1 MSFEAVFK
9 LSSYLLVANGLFA
22 LWLTRLFD
30 PLGFGL
36 ILAACALGLWTEKVP
51 ALASRRLW
59 GVVTGLFLLFL
70 PLDILYLAPSV
81 MEAMAHLLVFV
92 LVYKLFNRRQTR
104 DYLDLYLLSFF
115 QLVVASAF
123 TVSVSFLAAFL
134 LFLLLGTWTLI
145 LFHLRTEAE
154 ACGANTVL
162 FTLHPPLLSAPFLLS
177 TLAAALAAFL
187 VTAAL
192 FLIFP
197 RIGRAYLPLSWQSG
211 SIVSGF
217 SKKVELGAMGSI
229 QTDPTV
235 VMRVELPDLT
245 EAEVLRLNLK
255 WRGIALD
262 RFDGRSWSTSPTS
275 QRVLVKQPEGMFQVQ
290 RVKGEPVL
298 RQQIYLEP
306 IGTEALFSAP
316 NTVAI
321 AVSASALLVDEL
333 GSIAL
338 SSPPPTRIS
347 YLAVSALREDPGA
360 FLSARAWRAS
370 VHVPH
375 LPPRIRLL
383 ADSLVQDTPA
393 PYEKAKRIEGHLR
406 THYRY
411 SLDVPRNQALHPLED
426 FLFETR
432 AGHCEYFAASMAVL
446 LRMVGVPSRV
456 VNGFQRGEWNEFGR
470 YFTVRQQDAHSWVEA
485 YVNGRG
491 WMTFDPSPRGP
502 ATVEGSRSLG
512 RLARYVDAL
521 RMRWNRYVVG
531 YNLGDQI
538 LMALAL
544 KQSTETI
551 GEGLG
556 RGFARLTHQFRTLRE
571 RLPSIT
577 VLLALGG
584 AALLALLLLVFVRRR
599 SQETARLE
607 GSRIVFYEQA
617 LKLLAKRG
625 YSKAPHLTPREF
637 AQGLTLQTRDLAPV
651 EELFTLYYQVRFG
664 GTPLSPTEEDHVRRV
679 LAQLADRSPP
689 GFPSAVNDRV
699 SG

>member
-1 MSFEAVFK
+1 
-9 LSSYLLVANGLFA
+9 
-22 LWLTRLFD
+22 
-30 PLGFGL
+30 
-36 ILAACALGLWTEKVP
+36 
-51 ALASRRLW
+51 
-59 GVVTGLFLLFL
+59 LFLLFFI
-70 PLDILYLAPSV
+70 LDLLYLAPSF
-81 MEAMAHLLVFV
+81 MEGMVHLLVFV
-92 LVYKLFNRRQTR
+92 LVYKLFNRQETR
-104 DYLDLYLLSFF
+104 DYRDLYLLSFF
-115 QLVVASAF
+115 QLVAASAF
-123 TVSVSFLAAFL
+123 TVSVSFLVAFL

-145 LFHLRTEAE
+145 LFHLRKEAE
-154 ACGANTVL
+154 ACSAKAAL
-162 FTLHPPLLSAPFLLS
+162 STLHAPLLSAPFLVS

-197 RIGRAYLPLSWQSG
+197 RLGRAYLPLSWQSG

-217 SKKVELGAMGSI
+217 SKKVELGAVGSI
-229 QTDPTV
+229 QSDPTV

-245 EAEVLRLNLK
+245 DAEVLRLNLK

-275 QRVLVKQPEGMFQVQ
+275 NRVIMKQPEGMFQVQ
-290 RVKGEPVL
+290 RVEGEPVL
-298 RQQIYLEP
+298 RQQISLEP

-316 NTVAI
+316 NAVAI

-333 GSIAL
+333 GSISL

-347 YLAVSALREDPGA
+347 YLAVSALREDRGE

-370 VHVPH
+370 IHLPH
-375 LPPRIRLL
+375 LPPRIHLL
-383 ADSLVQDTPA
+383 ANSLVQDATG
-393 PYEKAKRIEGHLR
+393 PYEKAKRIEAFLR
-406 THYRY
+406 TQYRY

-470 YFTVRQQDAHSWVEA
+470 YFTIRQQDAHSWVEA
-485 YVNGRG
+485 YVHGRG
-491 WMTFDPSPRGP
+491 WMTFDPSPRGTV
-502 ATVEGSRSLG
+502 AVEGSRTLG
-512 RLARYVDAL
+512 LLVRYVDAL

-544 KQSTETI
+544 KQSAETI

-556 RGFARLTHQFRTLRE
+556 RGFARLTDQLRALRE
-571 RLPSIT
+571 SLPSMR
-577 VLLALGG
+577 VLLALAAG
-584 AALLALLLLVFVRRR
+584 ALLALIFLVVVRHR
-599 SQETARLE
+599 SHEPARPE

-625 YSKAPHLTPREF
+625 FSKAPHLTPREF
-637 AQGLTLQTRDLAPV
+637 AQGLRSQAQDLPPI
-651 EELFTLYYQVRFG
+651 EELFTLYYRVRFG
-664 GTPLSPTEEDHVRRV
+664 GTPLSSAEENHVKRL
-679 LAQLADRSPP
+679 LAHLADRSPP
-689 GFPSAVNDRV
+689 SFPAAVNDAAPG
-699 SG
+699 SHG